1 MTATFAEPLKD
12 ECYRCGYDLRGIA
25 NDGACPECGLVAERS
40 RRITDELHDTRPR
53 WLRSL
58 SRGINLIMLAILA
71 MFAGPI
77 VATSFDSVPGQWA
90 WWDLYIP
97 LAGFDFAAICLFVG
111 VILVT
116 RPEGYSPVDR
126 ADRRLRKLLRVAAI
140 VPALAAGLLT
150 RVDLNLNRVH
160 VTEREVDTLMVIF
173 LVLFAFV
180 PLLLFLHLRGLA
192 RRARSAHLA
201 EHCVIVGVG
210 AFAST
215 LYVAAVVVI
224 MNNPQRLGLDPHW
237 QQQPIQFVMLL
248 ILGVASS
255 LFILWSLYLLVR
267 FAIAF
272 WIASATLRRKWTR
285 DDRSLT

>member
-1 MTATFAEPLKD
+1 MTATSAEPLKD

-58 SRGINLIMLAILA
+58 SRGINLIMLAIVA

-77 VATSFDSVPGQWA
+77 VATIFDSVLAPWG
-90 WWDLYIP
+90 WWNFYIP
-97 LAGFDFAAICLFVG
+97 LAGYDLAAICLFVG

-116 RPEGYSPVDR
+116 RPEGYAPADR
-126 ADRRLRKLLRVAAI
+126 ADQRLRKLLRVAAI
-140 VPALAAGLLT
+140 VPVLAAGLLT
-150 RVDLNLNRVH
+150 AIDWNLNRVW

-192 RRARSAHLA
+192 RRAHSAHLA

-215 LYVAAVVVI
+215 LDVAAVVVI
-224 MNNPQRLGLDPHW
+224 MNNPQWLRLNPHW
-237 QQQPIQFVMLL
+237 QQQPIQLVMLL
-248 ILGVASS
+248 ILSVAGC
-255 LFILWSLYLLVR
+255 LFVLWSLYLLVR